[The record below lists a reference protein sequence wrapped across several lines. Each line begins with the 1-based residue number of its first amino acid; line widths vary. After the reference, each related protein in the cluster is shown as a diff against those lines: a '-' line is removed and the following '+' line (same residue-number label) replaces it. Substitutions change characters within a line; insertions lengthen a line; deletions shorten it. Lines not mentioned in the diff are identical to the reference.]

1 MRQRIAIALAV
12 VLLSVCHAQ
21 AQKPADE
28 TYLATDELDT
38 TFFMAPTPSAEASRK
53 EVGIVVDLQAKRTP
67 EQMARCMADIK
78 QSVFRF
84 ADVVGEDFATEK
96 LPKATVFF
104 HRVYRTESGFNKQG
118 KTKWERPRPPA
129 FDERVQ
135 PIEKLDNAAY
145 PSGHSAFAYLTAIV
159 LADIIPE
166 KRDAIFARAIEFG
179 DNRVLCGMHFPTDV
193 EAGRQMAAIVA
204 VLMYKSSSFRK
215 DLEDARAEVRSVLGL
230 SR

>member
-1 MRQRIAIALAV
+1 MRQRVAIAFAV
-12 VLLSVCHAQ
+12 VLLAVCHAQ
-21 AQKPADE
+21 AQKPTDE
-28 TYLATDELDT
+28 VYLATEELDT

-53 EVGIVVDLQAKRTP
+53 EVQIVVDLQAKRT
-67 EQMARCMADIK
+67 EQQLARCMADIK

-84 ADVVGEDFATEK
+84 ADVVGENFTTEK

-129 FDERVQ
+129 FDERVK

-159 LADIIPE
+159 LADIVPE

-179 DNRVLCGMHFPTDV
+179 NCRVLGGMHFPTDV
-193 EAGRQMAAIVA
+193 EAGRQMAAMVA
-204 VLMYKSSSFRK
+204 VLMYKNPAFQK
-215 DLEDARAEVRSVLGL
+215 DLEDARAEVRPVLGL

>member
-1 MRQRIAIALAV
+1 MRQRVAIAFAV
-12 VLLSVCHAQ
+12 VLLAVCQAQ

-28 TYLATDELDT
+28 VYLATEELDT
-38 TFFMAPTPSAEASRK
+38 TFFMAPTPSAEASRQ
-53 EVGIVVDLQAKRTP
+53 EVQIVADLQAKRTA
-67 EQMARCMADIK
+67 EQLALCMADIQ

-84 ADVVGEDFATEK
+84 ANVVGENFTTAK
-96 LPKATVFF
+96 LPKATAFF

-129 FDERVQ
+129 FDERVK

-159 LADIIPE
+159 LADIVPE

-179 DNRVLCGMHFPTDV
+179 NNRVLGGMHFPTDV
-193 EAGRQMAAIVA
+193 EAGRQMAAMVA
-204 VLMYKSSSFRK
+204 VLMYKNPAFRK
-215 DLEDARAEVRSVLGL
+215 DLEEARAEVRSVLGP
-230 SR
+230 SP